1 MIIMEP
7 CTTDSMKRQLIARV
21 VRQRAH
27 RQSRTVDVYEY
38 VSTPGFLNIKKVYA
52 SMSDWWTHDKRV
64 APWVFKPLLSQ
75 ARTPDQIV
83 VANQMVSGE
92 MEDLCQGNRDEFEKG
107 FINKFRKADL
117 RTAFKTWSFG
127 KDNEEELQDIESRL
141 KGQEDKQKRWRQW
154 QRFRNENL
162 NPRKQVK

>member
-1 MIIMEP
+1 
-7 CTTDSMKRQLIARV
+7 MKRQLIARV

-107 FINKFRKADL
+107 FIHKFQKADL
-117 RTAFKTWSFG
+117 RSAFKTWSFG
-127 KDNEEELQDIESRL
+127 KENEEELEDIERRL
-141 KGQEDKQKRWRQW
+141 AGTDDKRKRWRQW

-162 NPRKQVK
+162 NPRKQVKE